1 MTVLQLLLIDDNP
14 DDRLLV
20 LRELSREFS
29 DFRTQEIKN
38 ARDFNQALE
47 KGDFNLVITDYQLCW
62 TNGLEILHA
71 IKDRY
76 PNCPIIMFTGTGSE
90 EIAVQAMKAG
100 LDDYVIKSP
109 SHYIRLASAVRLVW
123 ERSQQRLALEESE
136 QRYRRLFE
144 GVPVGL
150 YRVSV
155 EGEFLDANHALV
167 QMLGY
172 DSKTQLL
179 DQARLEHHLS
189 TAAREKWESKLQN
202 QQMVKDLETQLK
214 RQDQTL
220 IWVRHSA
227 RAIDDRENHQ
237 LLYYEGAIEDI
248 TAQKKAEA
256 ERSKL
261 LNSEREARA
270 SAESANRI
278 KDEFLAT
285 LSHELRTPLNAMLGW
300 MQLLRNGDLGI
311 KQTQRALE
319 IVERNA
325 KAQAQLIEDLLDVSR
340 IIRGKITLKAHSLP
354 LKNAV
359 GAALDTVS
367 LAAEAKNIKII
378 TDYQDRDKQVYGD
391 PERLQQVIW
400 NLLVNAVKFTP
411 EGGTVTIKLR
421 ADRENAIL
429 SISDTGVGID
439 PDIVPYLFDRF
450 RQAEGS
456 NRRKH
461 GGLGLGLAIVRHL
474 VELHGGTIAAASGGL
489 NKGSTFTLTVP
500 LLKGISLQDDTN
512 TEEPLNLPKADILAG
527 VKVLLVEDNQDTR
540 EFLALMLEDYGAIA
554 TVASSARE
562 ALQLYT
568 EQSPDIIVSDIGMP
582 EVNGYDLIQILRD
595 RSPNGKLPIPA
606 IALTAYARQEDV
618 NQALEAGFVAHLPK
632 PINIT
637 QFTSTLVKFA
647 FSHRTSEDSLG

>member
-20 LRELSREFS
+20 LRELSREFP
-29 DFRTQEIKN
+29 DFQTQEIKD
-38 ARDFNQALE
+38 AQDFNKALDQGE
-47 KGDFNLVITDYQLCW
+47 FNLVITDYQLCW

-71 IKDRY
+71 VKDRY
-76 PNCPIIMFTGTGSE
+76 PDCPIIMFTGTGSE

-123 ERSQQRLALEESE
+123 ERSEQRLALEESE
-136 QRYRRLFE
+136 KRYRRLFE

-155 EGEFLDANHALV
+155 EGEFLDANHAFV

-179 DQARLEHHLS
+179 NQARLDRHLS
-189 TAAREKWESKLQN
+189 TPDRDKWESQLQTQN
-202 QQMVKDLETQLK
+202 MVKDLETQLK
-214 RQDQTL
+214 RQDNTL

-227 RAIDDRENHQ
+227 RAIADREDNQ

-256 ERSKL
+256 ERSQL

-270 SAESANRI
+270 LAESANRI

-300 MQLLRNGDLGI
+300 MQLLRNGGLGTQ
-311 KQTQRALE
+311 QTQRALE

-340 IIRGKITLKAHSLP
+340 IIRGKITLNAHPLP

-367 LAAEAKNIKII
+367 LAAEAKNIKVI
-378 TDYQDRDKQVYGD
+378 TDYQNQDKQVYGD

-411 EGGTVTIKLR
+411 EDGTVTITMQ
-421 ADRENAIL
+421 AEGDNMIL

-439 PDIVPYLFDRF
+439 PDVVPYLFDRF

-489 NKGSTFTLTVP
+489 NQGSTFTLTLP
-500 LLKGISLQDDTN
+500 ILKEKPLQDGKN
-512 TEEPLNLPKADILAG
+512 AKNSQNIPKANTLAG
-527 VKVLLVEDNQDTR
+527 IKLLLVEDNQDTR
-540 EFLALMLEDYGAIA
+540 EFLALMLEEYGAIA
-554 TVASSARE
+554 IAASSAQE
-562 ALQLYT
+562 AIELYT
-568 EQSPDIIVSDIGMP
+568 QQSPDLIVSDIGMP
-582 EVNGYDLIQILRD
+582 EMNGYDLIQILRD
-595 RSPNGKLPIPA
+595 RSPKGEIPIPA

-618 NQALEAGFVAHLPK
+618 NKALEAGFVAHLSK
-632 PINIT
+632 PINTT
-637 QFTSTLVKFA
+637 QFISTLVNLA
-647 FSHRTSEDSLG
+647 FPHKNPK